1 MKGLWIVLLVL
12 VAAQVYGNDKK
23 LRTLL
28 SSLDPKSVSQ
38 NLAFYQLYPETTE
51 GHTALQRAWGLIS
64 GRPGQ
69 PGALAALP
77 SSDALQA
84 LISLVN
90 KQPEEKPPP
99 LTAQDLGTINQLS
112 RGLKNR
118 KLKGF
123 GASREEDVI
132 RLPPEEID
140 LARGL
145 FLSQLGR
152 NIVSWDEIYTYE
164 AMMDLMALQIQARLG
179 PYPEPEEVVREMNRF
194 VFEEMEF
201 RFPPHS
207 VYSKD
212 IDLYTFLPNVLD
224 SRRGVCLGVSILY
237 LCLAQRLGV
246 PLEIITPPGH
256 IYVRYRKGD
265 HIINIETTARGI
277 DMESEAYLGMNT
289 RSLQKRN
296 LKETIGFAHVNQA
309 SIFLN
314 KEHIQKARD
323 CYEIALNYIENDSQ
337 ISELYAYSLML
348 TGEKEKG
355 LNLLQKTHAA
365 IPEYAVIKDPLSE
378 DLLFGNTDE
387 EGLYSCFHYVD
398 DQRQSLIKKKEMLQ
412 ATLEKQ
418 PLFRSGWLNLGIT
431 LTQLHREGEAL
442 DILKKLHKLDAN
454 NPTVE
459 YILTILCAKRFEFDE
474 AWKHCHKAEEIVLS
488 RGHMPRALKELKKQ
502 LSILYPE

>member
-1 MKGLWIVLLVL
+1 MRALLIVLLVCMSTQ
-12 VAAQVYGNDKK
+12 ASGNEMKRK
-23 LRTLL
+23 TLL

-38 NLAFYQLYPETTE
+38 NLAFYQLYPDTNE
-51 GHTALQRAWGLIS
+51 GQTALQRAWGLIS
-64 GRPGQ
+64 GSPGRPSSIS
-69 PGALAALP
+69 ALP
-77 SSDALQA
+77 SPEVLQA
-84 LISLVN
+84 LIALVN
-90 KQPEEKPPP
+90 KQPEEKPPKLSP
-99 LTAQDLGTINQLS
+99 RELATINQLS
-112 RGLKNR
+112 RNLKNR
-118 KLKGF
+118 QLKGY
-123 GASREEDVI
+123 GVSREEEVL

-164 AMMDLMALQIQARLG
+164 AMMDLMALQIRARLG
-179 PYPEPEEVVREMNRF
+179 PSPKPEKVVKEMNRF

-256 IYVRYRKGD
+256 IYVRYRQGS

-277 DMESEAYLGMNT
+277 DIESEAYLGMNT
-289 RSLQKRN
+289 RSLQQRN

-309 SIFLN
+309 SIYLN
-314 KEHIQKARD
+314 KEHIQKARE
-323 CYEIALNYIENDSQ
+323 CYEIAMKYIQNDCQ
-337 ISELYAYSLML
+337 ISELYAYSLIL
-348 TGEKEKG
+348 TGDKEEGLKILEK
-355 LNLLQKTHAA
+355 TYA
-365 IPEYAVIKDPLSE
+365 ITPDYAVKKEPLSE
-378 DLLFGNTDE
+378 DLLLGRTDE
-387 EGLYSCFHYVD
+387 EGLYSCFRYVD
-398 DQRQSLIKKKEMLQ
+398 DQRKSLIEKKEKLE
-412 ATLEKQ
+412 ATLKKQ
-418 PLFRSGWLNLGIT
+418 PLFRSGWLNLATT
-431 LTQLHREGEAL
+431 LMQLHREGEAL
-442 DILKKLHKLDAN
+442 DILKKLHKIDPE

-459 YILTILCAKRFEFDE
+459 YMLTVLSAKRFEFDE
-474 AWKHCHKAEEIVLS
+474 SWRHLHRVEGIVLS